1 MKGKILWVVPGKQRE
16 RSVPGAGFS
25 PAAVPSN
32 QGGEE
37 EGGEP
42 DSGEPSGCLSN
53 ACVSFPDSVDF
64 IKVKADFAQ
73 FDRKKTGST
82 RGGQS

>member
-1 MKGKILWVVPGKQRE
+1 MSGVNGKFFGWCQRKQRE

-37 EGGEP
+37 EQGEP

-53 ACVSFPDSVDF
+53 ACRSFAISTPVL
-64 IKVKADFAQ
+64 KAAADWEDAHL
-73 FDRKKTGST
+73 
-82 RGGQS
+82 